1 MLEDATLAL
10 RAAFVLTVTFSDD
23 AVDGD
28 TSVCDS
34 IAFMDLK
41 SRISVLLSI
50 AKDGRRDGRSNRLLF
65 WRLSCVYFF
74 LSVELSLRSRKA
86 YHRLLAALFVFRV
99 G

>member
-1 MLEDATLAL
+1 MEDATLSL

-23 AVDGD
+23 AEDGD

-50 AKDGRRDGRSNRLLF
+50 ARDGRKDVRSTRF
-65 WRLSCVYFF
+65 DGWF
-74 LSVELSLRSRKA
+74 LASTI
-86 YHRLLAALFVFRV
+86 ALPLPIDVV
-99 G
+99 L